1 MGFFSSISSGFA
13 QMNLSDQSETQ
24 EDALFADFDKTVAK
38 LQQFDLE
45 AFEDNDN
52 DKLSSPD
59 PQSRMKE

>member
-13 QMNLSDQSETQ
+13 QMNLSDKPETQ
-24 EDALFADFDKTVAK
+24 EDELFADFDKTVAK

-45 AFEDNDN
+45 AFEDND
-52 DKLSSPD
+52 KSSSPD